1 MKRSWAVLVTMSGVG
16 VLLLW
21 GQARVDAAGATPG
34 YAGKPECK
42 NPRGLKYTAPIGA
55 ISVSGGTL
63 SVSPDPVVQPQAAG
77 FLGWRM
83 AAPQKAD
90 SFRVTFKND
99 DSPLPDATYTSEKGH
114 PVGAVVRPDADCK
127 HYEYSVT
134 VWPAGGGAPVTVDPG
149 SDIVP

>member
-16 VLLLW
+16 MVMLW
-21 GQARVDAAGATPG
+21 GLGGVDAAGATPG
-34 YAGKPECK
+34 IEGAKACT

-55 ISVSGGTL
+55 ITVSGGTL
-63 SVSPDPVVQPQAAG
+63 TVDADPIVQPQMSG
-77 FLGWRM
+77 YLGWRM
-83 AAPQKAD
+83 AATQKAD

-99 DSPLPDATYTSEKGH
+99 DSPLPGVTYTSEDGG
-114 PVGAVVRPDADCK
+114 PVGAVVRPDAECK
-127 HYEYSVT
+127 HYDYAVT